1 MLPSSRQAR
10 SARSEPGRRSV
21 GRRVSGALTGWSV
34 ALIAVILLAGACS
47 GNEQADP
54 PDPPAPPSSASADP
68 PAGAEAPEGIEGVVA
83 VDDLTNAHTEEPVDY
98 PSSPPV
104 GGDHF
109 PAWLNCGFYDEPV
122 PDEAAVHSLEHGA
135 VWITFRPGP
144 SPADRTRLEELAASD
159 GHVLVSPYP
168 DLRSPF
174 VLTAWGRQLD
184 LETLDDPRVERFLDE
199 FLRAGE
205 APEPGA
211 ACTGGLDL

>member
-1 MLPSSRQAR
+1 MLPVSRQAR
-10 SARSEPGRRSV
+10 RACSGPGGRSLGSLVPAVHPVR
-21 GRRVSGALTGWSV
+21 SV
-34 ALIAVILLAGACS
+34 ALIAVLVLVGACS
-47 GNEQADP
+47 GDEQADP
-54 PDPPAPPSSASADP
+54 PAPPAPPVSASAEL
-68 PAGAEAPEGIEGVVA
+68 PAGEEAPEGIDGVVA
-83 VDDLTNAHTEEPVDY
+83 VDGLTNEHTEEPVDY
-98 PSSPPV
+98 PSSPPL

-109 PAWLNCGFYDEPV
+109 PAWLNCGYYDRPV

-135 VWITFRPGP
+135 VWITFRPDSGP
-144 SPADRTRLEELAASD
+144 DDLTHLEDLAASD

-168 DLRSPF
+168 ELRSPF

-184 LETLDDPRVERFLDE
+184 LETLDDPRLEEFLEE